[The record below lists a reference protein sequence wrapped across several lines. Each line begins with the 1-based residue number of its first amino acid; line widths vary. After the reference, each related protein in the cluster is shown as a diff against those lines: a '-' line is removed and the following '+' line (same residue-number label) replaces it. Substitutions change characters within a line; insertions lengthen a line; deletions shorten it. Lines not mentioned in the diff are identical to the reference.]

1 MKLLKLIALI
11 LVVMMLGS
19 SALAA
24 SRVEELTDIIYWETW
39 ECEPQVTLERK
50 AYYMSLG
57 YTEAEWE
64 EACAAAVNMVI
75 GPDGWGWWNDEWESD
90 PMTLHGQYADISYHG
105 ALIRDLGDESVPMS
119 VLCALAAAAF
129 GGVMFARR
137 KRVCA

>member
-1 MKLLKLIALI
+1 MKLIKMLALV
-11 LVVMMLGS
+11 LVVMMLGTT
-19 SALAA
+19 ALAS
-24 SRVEELTDIIYWETW
+24 SRVEELTNIIYWETW

-50 AYYMSLG
+50 AYYMSQG

-90 PMTLHGQYADISYHG
+90 PTTLHGQYADISYHG
-105 ALIRDLGDESVPMS
+105 ALIRDLGDESVPMYA
-119 VLCALAAAAF
+119 LCGLAAVALV
-129 GGVMFARR
+129 GVVIANK